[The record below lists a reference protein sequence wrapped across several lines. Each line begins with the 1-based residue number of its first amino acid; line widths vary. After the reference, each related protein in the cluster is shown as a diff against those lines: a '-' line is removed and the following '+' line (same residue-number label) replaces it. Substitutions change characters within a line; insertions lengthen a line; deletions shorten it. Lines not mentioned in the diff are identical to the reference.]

1 MPCIVA
7 TICGRWATKIRIVAT
22 VSPMAIAP
30 WRVPAIHQINPM
42 LTSEALKTN
51 KRFVSCL
58 ASGGKAGKHRYAVQR
73 SSMLASTLLESP
85 DVKE

>member
-1 MPCIVA
+1 MH
-7 TICGRWATKIRIVAT
+7 RRDDLR
-22 VSPMAIAP
+22 PMGYQDKNRCNCEPNGYCSMARTCDP
-30 WRVPAIHQINPM
+30 SNQSHQ